1 MIHSSNQTSAGPSAV
16 GAAGVQHLV
25 EFASEHAT
33 VVAGESAATQF
44 TFDLQGLQDFAAQL
58 LERSDLAAVAEARRQ
73 ALQRITVA
81 AARAGWQDGPVA
93 GFVEAALEERQ
104 QRPAFVS
111 ADARSNPA
119 PSLARGAPLTVES
132 WQDFVE
138 RLRYDCRGE
147 GVRRHYTADALFV
160 VERKVFVY
168 GLADDYATHEAIIG
182 PSSESVWHS
191 WADFEASLDEDQRAE
206 LDQQAVEAQHQSF
219 SSAAE
224 DWKRDCLEEAGYRFT
239 GWDERWEFVG
249 AHLTWTA
256 AEAFIS
262 RKKHDYKD
270 GLRVIAEG
278 QPYAWELEAI
288 KAAMMDGQLVYAPAL
303 RRTTEDDVFTLL
315 GHAAVLRLK
324 GGSTEMPDFLFDLAQ
339 RLSGD
344 PALSRRCKQIEAEI
358 EPPSSGEPTGAAQAE
373 TVS

>member
-1 MIHSSNQTSAGPSAV
+1 MTYPNQTSADTPAV
-16 GAAGVQHLV
+16 GLLV
-25 EFASEHAT
+25 DLARAHAT
-33 VVAGESAATQF
+33 ATAGLSGETQF

-58 LERSDLAAVAEARRQ
+58 LERSTLAELAEARRQ
-73 ALQRITVA
+73 TLQRIMAA
-81 AARAGWQDGPVA
+81 AARAGWQDGSVA
-93 GFVEAALEERQ
+93 SFVDASLAAPQQGDAVLVAAEAKSS
-104 QRPAFVS
+104 PT
-111 ADARSNPA
+111 
-119 PSLARGAPLTVES
+119 PSLARGAPLTLDS
-132 WQDFVE
+132 WQEFVE

-191 WADFEASLDEDQRAE
+191 WAEFEASLDEDQRAE
-206 LDQQAVEAQHQSF
+206 LDQQAVEAQHESF

-256 AEAFIS
+256 AEAFIA

-270 GLRVIAEG
+270 GLRVIAKG
-278 QPYAWELEAI
+278 QPYAWELESI

-339 RLSGD
+339 RLSED
-344 PALSRRCKQIEAEI
+344 PALSRRCRQIAAEI
-358 EPPSSGEPTGAAQAE
+358 EPPHSGEPTGAAQAE